1 MHGLRTAGT
10 EEELSKL
17 NFANKIN
24 ALLTNRI
31 IIVVF
36 LFALVIAFSVPFL
49 SKPAVQKLPTP
60 LESILDAG
68 EVMFLTRNNAHCYYI
83 YRGEPMGFEY
93 DLAGAFAD
101 YLGVKLKITI
111 AEEWEKMIPSLKEG
125 SGHIIA
131 ASLTVT
137 PKRLAQVAFSDGY
150 MTIQQ
155 HVIINRDNHNIK
167 DIDDL
172 SGKTIH
178 IRKGTS
184 YHDLLEK
191 MKAEGMHFDVVPV
204 NNIPTGELIQHV
216 ANGEIDITI
225 ADSNVA
231 MLNRRYFPR
240 AVIGFPIGEKEHL
253 AWAVDPGSESLREEI
268 NTFFKMIKKNG
279 TYKKIYARYYADVER
294 FDFVDLRAY
303 HRRLVTRLPKYGHII
318 KAASDKHGFDWR
330 LISAQMY
337 QESHFRQ
344 WVKSPAGAYGLM
356 QLTQRT
362 AKSHGVKDIY
372 NPEQNINAGVK
383 HLKELYDLFDKAEGA
398 DRLFIAFA
406 AYNVGQGHIWD
417 AQRLAKKMNLDP
429 NKWSSLS
436 KTLPLLQNRKYYR
449 NAKHGY
455 CRGIE
460 PVQYVRQIMIYY
472 DILKH
477 QGIDYNLTPFSI
489 PAAAQPSGI

>member
-1 MHGLRTAGT
+1 MY
-10 EEELSKL
+10 
-17 NFANKIN
+17 FAKKIK
-24 ALLTNRI
+24 ALLTTRVI
-31 IIVVF
+31 I
-36 LFALVIAFSVPFL
+36 ALVLIVIGAAFSAPFL
-49 SKPAVQKLPTP
+49 SAPVIQKPPTP

-68 EVMFLTRNNAHCYYI
+68 EIIFLTRNNAHCYYM
-83 YRGEPMGFEY
+83 YRGGPMGFEY
-93 DLAGAFAD
+93 DLARAFAD

-111 AEEWEKMIPSLKEG
+111 AEEWEKMIPSLKKG
-125 SGHIIA
+125 SGHVIA

-137 PKRLAQVAFSDGY
+137 PKRLAQVAFSNGY

-155 HVIINRDNHNIK
+155 HVIKNRDNHGLRNIE
-167 DIDDL
+167 DL

-191 MKAEGMHFDVVPV
+191 MMADGMDLSVVPV

-216 ANGEIDITI
+216 ARGEIEITI

-253 AWAVDPGSESLREEI
+253 AWAVDTGADALREEI
-268 NTFFKMIKKNG
+268 NAFFKTIKGNG
-279 TYKKIYARYYADVER
+279 TYNRIYARYYADVER

-303 HRRLVTRLPKYGHII
+303 HRRLVTRLPKYGHLI
-318 KAASDKHGFDWR
+318 KIASERHGFDWR
-330 LISAQMY
+330 LIAAQMY

-356 QLTQRT
+356 QLTRRT
-362 AKSHGVKDIY
+362 ADSHGVQDIY
-372 NPEQNINAGVK
+372 DPEQNINAGVK
-383 HLKELYDLFDKAEGA
+383 HLRELYDLFDRAEGA
-398 DRLFIAFA
+398 DRLFIAFG
-406 AYNVGQGHIWD
+406 AYNIGQGHIRD
-417 AQRLAKKMNLDP
+417 AQRLAEKMNLDP
-429 NKWSSLS
+429 NEWPSLS
-436 KTLPLLQNRKYYR
+436 KTLPLLQSQKYYR
-449 NAKHGY
+449 HARHGY

-477 QGIDYNLTPFSI
+477 QGIDYNLMSTEGTP
-489 PAAAQPSGI
+489 PGV